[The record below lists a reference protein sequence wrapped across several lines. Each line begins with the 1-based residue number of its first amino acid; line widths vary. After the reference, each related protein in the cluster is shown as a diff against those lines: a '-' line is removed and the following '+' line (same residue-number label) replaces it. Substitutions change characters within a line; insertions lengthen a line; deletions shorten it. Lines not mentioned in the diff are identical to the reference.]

1 MYKKMKKNFLIAL
14 CLAFFGTASAD
25 DGSALWLRGTHN
37 KTKSIKASFDP
48 QYRNTI
54 VEKAADEVNRYWHGG
69 NLDLVIDKSLNTLKD
84 GFRIDGTTVK
94 AATKEGIFY
103 GVHELLRR
111 QESALPSASGD
122 FIPAF
127 GIRILNHWDN
137 LDLTIERGYAGKSI
151 WLWDE
156 IEGSSA
162 KAMKCSPSLLAKIEA
177 YARANAS
184 IGINGSVLNNVNA
197 SPKML
202 SREYINKVKVI
213 ADILREYGIKT
224 YLSVNFASPMVIGGL
239 KTADPLNPEVA
250 RWWKKKAKEIYKIIP
265 DFGGFLVKANSE
277 GQPGPGDYDRTHA
290 DGANMLA
297 DAVSPY
303 GGIIMWRCF
312 VYGNKH
318 KGEDRVKQAVTEFQ
332 AIDGQFRPNVILQGK
347 NGPLDFQPREPYAP
361 MFDVLKKTP
370 LMAELQITQEYL
382 GQSIHLVYLAP
393 MWKEFFQ
400 FVNPKQ
406 LVGIAGV
413 ANIGD
418 DANWCGHHFSQANWY
433 AFGRLAWNPQLT
445 SEDIAREWL
454 RQTFSRAEAFVEPM
468 TTVMMESREACVD
481 YMMPL
486 GLHHIFK
493 ADHHY
498 GPEPDGNQPHFPE
511 EWKPVYYHKADRQG
525 VGFDRSSRGTDAV
538 SQYREPFRSQY
549 DNPATCPEEYLLWFH
564 HLPWDYRM
572 KSGRTLWGELTWL
585 YNRGVAAVESH
596 VAIWHQ
602 MKNYVDAQRF
612 AEVNER
618 LKLQEANARE
628 WRDTCLGYFRQ
639 FAE

>member
-1 MYKKMKKNFLIAL
+1 MKKTLLMAL
-14 CLAFFGTASAD
+14 CLALFAGYAYAE
-25 DGSALWLRGTHN
+25 DGSALWLRATHN
-37 KTKSIKASFDP
+37 KTKAFKASFDP
-48 QYRNTI
+48 KYKNSV
-54 VEKAADEVNRYWHGG
+54 VEKAADEINRYWKGDEVKLIVD
-69 NLDLVIDKSLNTLKD
+69 NSLTHLKD
-84 GFRIDGTTVK
+84 GFTIDKGTIK
-94 AATKEGIFY
+94 AAKPVGLFY
-103 GVHELLRR
+103 GAHELIRR
-111 QESALPSASGD
+111 QESGTDLKTGD
-122 FIPAF
+122 CIPAF
-127 GIRILNHWDN
+127 GLRILNHWDN

-156 IEGSSA
+156 IEGASA
-162 KAMKCSPSLLAKIEA
+162 KKMKCSESLRTKIEA

-239 KTADPLNPEVA
+239 KTADPLEPKVA
-250 RWWKKKAKEIYKIIP
+250 KWWKAKAKEIYSIIP

-297 DAVSPY
+297 DAVKPY

-318 KGEDRVKQAVTEFQ
+318 KGEDRVKQAVTEFLPV
-332 AIDGQFRPNVILQGK
+332 DGKFRPNVILQSK

-361 MFDVLKKTP
+361 VFDVMKKTP

-400 FVNPKQ
+400 FVKPET

-433 AFGRLAWNPQLT
+433 AFGRLAWNPQLS
-445 SEDIAREWL
+445 SEEIAKEWL
-454 RQTFSRAEAFVEPM
+454 CQTFTREKDFVEPM
-468 TTVMMESREACVD
+468 TTVMTESREACVD

-493 ADHHY
+493 GDHHY
-498 GPEPDGNQPHFPE
+498 GPEPDGNQPHFPD

-525 VGFDRSSRGTDAV
+525 IGFDRSSRGTDAV

-564 HLPWDYRM
+564 HLPWNYRM
-572 KSGRTLWGELTWL
+572 KSGRTLWAEMTYL
-585 YNRGVAAVESH
+585 YNRGVSAVESH
-596 VAIWHQ
+596 IATWHQ
-602 MKNYVDAQRF
+602 MKPFVDSQRF
-612 AEVNER
+612 EEVDQR
-618 LKLQEANARE
+618 LKLQEENARL
-628 WRDTCLGYFRQ
+628 WRDTCLGYFRH